1 MKTTFKFRLFPNRE
15 QEQKLNFTLDKCRFA
30 YNQLLDFLKKSKKIN
45 KNKTQHHI
53 LKLKQENED
62 LNEVYSKVLQYENH
76 RLFSNLKGL
85 SQSKKNG
92 RKVGS
97 LRFKGK
103 GWFKT
108 FSYNQSG
115 FSISDEGKRYTT
127 LHLSKIGDIRMRI
140 GRKQNKPKNEIKQ
153 ITIKKTKTNKW
164 FAFVISDEKFKKL
177 KKTHKKVGID
187 MGLENYVYDSDG
199 NHFDS
204 PKYLRESED
213 RLKWYHKKLSRTK
226 KGSKNREKA
235 KFRLSK
241 VHEHI
246 QNQRLDFCH
255 KLSNYYVKNYDFIA
269 LEDLQIPNMVQNHHL
284 SKSILDASWSMFTGM
299 VSYKVERTDKKRVF
313 VNPNGTSQHCSRCGR
328 LVPKTLSQRWH
339 ICPFC
344 GLKIHRDYNSAKLIL
359 NIGIGKELP
368 KYTPV
373 ETKPLLDE
381 EQVMVGE
388 AGIHLR

>member
-1 MKTTFKFRLFPNRE
+1 MKTTFKFRLYPNRE
-15 QEQKLNFTLDKCRFA
+15 QEQRLNFTLDKCRFT
-30 YNQLLDFLKKSKKIN
+30 YNQLLDFLNKSKKID

-53 LKLKQENED
+53 LKLKKKNED
-62 LNEVYSKVLQYENH
+62 LNEVYSKVLQYENY

-92 RKVGS
+92 RKVGR

-108 FSYNQSG
+108 FTYNQSG
-115 FSISDEGKRYTT
+115 FSIFDEGKRYTT

-140 GRKQNKPKNEIKQ
+140 GRKQNRPKGEIKQ
-153 ITIKKTKTNKW
+153 ITIKRTKTNKW
-164 FAFVISDEKFKKL
+164 FAMVVSDEKYKKL
-177 KKTHKKVGID
+177 NKTHKKVGID
-187 MGLENYVYDSDG
+187 MGLENYIYDSDG
-199 NHFDS
+199 NHFNS

-213 RLKWYHKKLSRTK
+213 RLKWYHRQLSKTK

-241 VHEHI
+241 VYEHI
-246 QNQRLDFCH
+246 ENQRIDFCH
-255 KLSNYYVKNYDFIA
+255 KLSHYYIKNYDFIA

-284 SKSILDASWSMFTGM
+284 SKSILDNSWSMFTNFI
-299 VSYKVERTDKKRVF
+299 SYKVERTDRKLKF
-313 VNPNGTSQHCSRCGR
+313 VNPNYTSQICSSCGR
-328 LVPKTLSQRWH
+328 LVKKSLATRIH
-339 ICPFC
+339 KCEC
-344 GLKIHRDYNSAKLIL
+344 GLKIHRDYNSAKVIL
-359 NIGIGKELP
+359 NLGIGKELP

-373 ETKPLLDE
+373 EIRPLFGN

-388 AGIHLR
+388 TGSHLR